1 MRIISWNVAGLRA
14 RLKLNEELQSHLSL
28 ALFSESSE
36 SSGVVCKD
44 FDIVCIQETKCSES
58 DVKLP
63 SEITNNYPY
72 RLWNS
77 TKGTTQR
84 KGFSGTCV
92 WSINQ
97 PIKSEVPDF
106 DEEGRIIMVEFE
118 KFILVNV
125 YVPNSQKFEND
136 RYKFRQEWNNKFYD
150 YLKKLDYKELII
162 CGDMNVA
169 HLDIDITNPASKKNK
184 IAGFFDFER
193 VDFSYMLQE
202 LSMCDIYRMLNPN
215 KRKSTYW
222 SNYLKSS
229 RKSDNGWRIDYF
241 LISENIEKDRINNCN
256 ILMEITGSDH
266 CPIEL
271 DINL

>member
-1 MRIISWNVAGLRA
+1 
-14 RLKLNEELQSHLSL
+14 
-28 ALFSESSE
+28 
-36 SSGVVCKD
+36 
-44 FDIVCIQETKCSES
+44 
-58 DVKLP
+58 
-63 SEITNNYPY
+63 
-72 RLWNS
+72 
-77 TKGTTQR
+77 
-84 KGFSGTCV
+84 
-92 WSINQ
+92 
-97 PIKSEVPDF
+97 
-106 DEEGRIIMVEFE
+106 
-118 KFILVNV
+118 
-125 YVPNSQKFEND
+125 
-136 RYKFRQEWNNKFYD
+136 
-150 YLKKLDYKELII
+150 
-162 CGDMNVA
+162 MNVA